1 MITLFDFFNCY
12 VMGGAQALT
21 GFYFFN
27 RLLKQRIK
35 ARYYVLF
42 GLLWLL
48 MMIVI
53 PGGRIAE
60 LLSFILLLT
69 VSGVYI
75 SASRHCFFYRE
86 TGVRVQSRTEDGLDG
101 WRMPSGCSAG
111 RKRQAYLAVFLYAAL
126 TEEIMQLC
134 YGVVNSLLSI
144 LYPLMSAF
152 DQKAVGICFMILGN
166 MALVPAVFCYRAA
179 CRYFSWY
186 ETVEKQYACLVL
198 IPILMIFFIEEYVS
212 SVMYDLD
219 LSVGGISVSAYRWPL
234 LVIRLFGLASLFC
247 LMSAYKNLLENFRLS
262 REVSLLEQEEQFL
275 SQYVEEA
282 KARYDETRSFRH
294 DIKNHITV
302 LKELLLNGKK
312 EQAVSYLKDMEEMAE
327 GLSFPCSTNNPV
339 VDILIGNKLG
349 IAESLGIRVSCRL
362 TLPYPGPVRDI
373 DFCVILSNAL
383 DNGIRA
389 CRETDEDGDRYISVT
404 GCMQGDLFLIEIEN
418 SFSGSGSFKEGTGLT
433 NIKATAEK
441 YHGAVSIKTEGK
453 VFLLSVLLIIPQQ
466 PESISLQNG

>member
-1 MITLFDFFNCY
+1 MTCLFDFFNSY

-27 RLLKQRIK
+27 RFLKRRIK
-35 ARYYVLF
+35 VRYYVLF

-48 MMIVI
+48 MMLVI

-69 VSGVYI
+69 LSGVYI
-75 SASRHCFFYRE
+75 SGR
-86 TGVRVQSRTEDGLDG
+86 
-101 WRMPSGCSAG
+101 SAD
-111 RKRQAYLAVFLYAAL
+111 RKPQTYLAVLLYAAL

-134 YGVVNSLLSI
+134 YGIVNSLLSI
-144 LYPLMSAF
+144 LYSLTSAL

-186 ETVEKQYACLVL
+186 ETVEKQSACLVL
-198 IPILMIFFIEEYVS
+198 IPILMIFFMEEYVS

-219 LSVGGISVSAYRWPL
+219 ITGERLDVNIYRWPL

-247 LMSAYKNLLENFRLS
+247 IMSAYKKLLENFRLS

-275 SQYVEEA
+275 SRYVEEA
-282 KARYDETRSFRH
+282 KARYEETRSFRH

-302 LKELLLNGKK
+302 VKELLQKGKQ
-312 EQAVSYLKDMEEMAE
+312 EQAVGYIKDMEELAE
-327 GLSFPCSTNNPV
+327 GLSFPCSTNNPA
-339 VDILIGNKLG
+339 VDILMGNKLG
-349 IAESLGIRVSCRL
+349 IAESLGIQVSCQL
-362 TLPYPGPVRDI
+362 ELPDPCPVRDI

-383 DNGIRA
+383 DNGLRA
-389 CRETDEDGDRYISVT
+389 CREMETAEDRYISVT
-404 GCMQGDLFLIEIEN
+404 GRIQGDLILMEVEN
-418 SFSGSGSFKEGTGLT
+418 SFSGKGMLKEGTGLA
-433 NIKATAEK
+433 NIKAAAGK

-453 VFLLSVLLIIPQQ
+453 IFLLSVLLVIPQQ
-466 PESISLQNG
+466 AGSISRQNG